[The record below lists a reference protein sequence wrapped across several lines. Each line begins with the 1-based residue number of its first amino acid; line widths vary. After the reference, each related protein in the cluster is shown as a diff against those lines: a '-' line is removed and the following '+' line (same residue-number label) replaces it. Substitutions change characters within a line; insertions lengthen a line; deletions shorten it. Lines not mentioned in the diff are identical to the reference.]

1 MGLHLASGALNQA
14 ALARDEA
21 RAAALCWLTAA
32 GVFLAWMLSGA
43 VSNEL
48 TRTEI
53 GYAGATAL
61 LAALLWSVYRR
72 GLPGRGTSVRRTR
85 AQSAPTET
93 AISR

>member
-1 MGLHLASGALNQA
+1 MGLHLACGALNQA

-43 VSNEL
+43 VGDEL

-53 GYAGATAL
+53 GYAGATAV
-61 LAALLWSVYRR
+61 LAALLWNVYRR
-72 GLPGRGTSVRRTR
+72 GLPRLGTPARR
-85 AQSAPTET
+85 ASLQSAPTER

>member
-32 GVFLAWMLSGA
+32 GAFLAWMIGGA
-43 VSNEL
+43 VSDEL
-48 TRTEI
+48 ARTEI

-61 LAALLWSVYRR
+61 LAALLWRVYRR
-72 GLPGRGTSVRRTR
+72 GPPLVRRSSGRGRP
-85 AQSAPTET
+85 QSAPTER